1 MTQVERESMNFR
13 LPKPLAQ
20 ALRKAASPQ
29 PGKTAT
35 DIVIRALIN
44 ELGDIQGIE
53 ECTET
58 RLQKVEEELNLL
70 RSSIQE
76 RDNTPTDSRMEE
88 KLEALTDRVAR
99 LEGALTA
106 LQNNNFGVSN
116 NRSRYN
122 KYSGNP
128 YNQTGRPAQIGAL
141 DEEKLSLR
149 LNVNIPTLQEKR
161 KTLDQTEFEEW
172 SQNRDRA
179 KYSWH
184 FNSKD
189 GLYHPKKSN

>member
-1 MTQVERESMNFR
+1 MNFR

-35 DIVIRALIN
+35 DIVIRALTK
-44 ELGDIQGIE
+44 ELGNIQGIE
-53 ECTET
+53 ECTEV
-58 RLQKVEEELNLL
+58 RLQKLEEELQQL

-76 RDNTPTDSRMEE
+76 RDETPTKSTTE
-88 KLEALTDRVAR
+88 KLEVLTDRVAR

-106 LQNNNFGVSN
+106 FQNNNFGTSN
-116 NRSRYN
+116 NYRRY
-122 KYSGNP
+122 KSGGNP
-128 YNQTGRPAQIGAL
+128 YNQTGRPAQIQPL
-141 DEEKLSLR
+141 SEEKLALR

-172 SQNRDRA
+172 SKNRDRA

-184 FNSKD
+184 FNSRD

>member
-35 DIVIRALIN
+35 DIVIRALTK
-44 ELGDIQGIE
+44 ELGNIQGIE
-53 ECTET
+53 ECTEV
-58 RLQKVEEELNLL
+58 RLQKLEEELQQL

-76 RDNTPTDSRMEE
+76 RDETPTKSTTE
-88 KLEALTDRVAR
+88 KLEVLTDRVAK

-106 LQNNNFGVSN
+106 IQSGGLGTSN
-116 NRSRYN
+116 NYRRKN
-122 KYSGNP
+122 SGNP
-128 YNQTGRPAQIGAL
+128 YNQTGRPPQIQPL
-141 DEEKLSLR
+141 DEQTLALR
-149 LNVNIPTLQEKR
+149 LNVKIPELKEKQQTLSP
-161 KTLDQTEFEEW
+161 TEFAEW
-172 SQNRDRA
+172 SKNRDRL
-179 KYSWH
+179 KYSWR
-184 FNSKD
+184 FNAKD